1 MKSLCVPDLVA
12 TQLKTTG
19 DSFFLKKSTITFGS
33 FAKSYYLCIAIE
45 TDGALSE
52 RLGTGLQNHSRRF
65 DSATHLK
72 SEIMK
77 MVSLFLFLPP
87 LYQKILYLYEDTG
100 FQGCY
105 FSFLISSS
113 ISSNCLPILR
123 LR

>member
-1 MKSLCVPDLVA
+1 MKSLCVADLVA
-12 TQLKTTG
+12 AQLKTTG

-72 SEIMK
+72 SRKSSKIYGIY
-77 MVSLFLFLPP
+77 FL
-87 LYQKILYLYEDTG
+87 
-100 FQGCY
+100 
-105 FSFLISSS
+105 S
-113 ISSNCLPILR
+113 
-123 LR
+123 